1 MGVELTYLYVCS
13 RCGKT
18 KRDSMLC
25 DLRSG
30 PVAKPCAPEGW
41 TGIEGSLYCENHL
54 IKIEV
59 IDLKYLEVTACK

>member
-1 MGVELTYLYVCS
+1 
-13 RCGKT
+13 
-18 KRDSMLC
+18 MLC